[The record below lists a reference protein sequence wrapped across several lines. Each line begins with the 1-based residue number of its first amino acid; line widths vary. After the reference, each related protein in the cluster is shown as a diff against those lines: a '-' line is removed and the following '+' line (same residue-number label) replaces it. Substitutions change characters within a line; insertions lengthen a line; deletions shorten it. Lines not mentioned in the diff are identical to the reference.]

1 MRMLL
6 TIFLT
11 AFSLTTFGQTIKE
24 MTPTL
29 GYLVDKSPE
38 GEIEFIKAREKCETV
53 WAKINNQK
61 DYETLSV
68 EDKKIYDNCDET
80 YENYYDVLGQGCSWY
95 CGGGQDTASA
105 SSELKPFKGF
115 KYSASNSH
123 DLSYKTAWIEGVPG
137 YGIGE
142 YLVYH
147 FPPQNPRITK
157 IIIVNGYVKSEKAW
171 KENSRVK
178 KLKMYIDDKPFA
190 ILNLADTRQE
200 QTFSFEPIGY
210 GDRDDWKKLEA
221 KPWWTM
227 KFEIMDVYKGD
238 KYDETAITEIY
249 YDGIDVHCFAA
260 GTNILMA
267 DKTEKNIELIKTG
280 DNILTFNNQ
289 TNQLSKT
296 IVTQLVVTRHS
307 NLIKLTFDDREIIV
321 TDDHPF
327 FTDNKHWSSVNPDKS
342 NNSYLQD
349 KFVTQLSL
357 NDNVFVP
364 SDNKFIRLKSIEHI
378 AGEQLTYTIEITT
391 GDSFI
396 ANGLLVKTETVKWTN

>member
-1 MRMLL
+1 MRNLL
-6 TIFLT
+6 TIFL
-11 AFSLTTFGQTIKE
+11 AVFSLTTFGQSIKE

-38 GEIEFIKAREKCETV
+38 GEIEFIKAQELCETF
-53 WAKINNQK
+53 WKKLGSQDDFSKLTPA
-61 DYETLSV
+61 E
-68 EDKKIYDNCDET
+68 KKILDSCSEDM
-80 YENYYDVLGQGCSWY
+80 ENYYDILGIGCSWY
-95 CGGGQDTASA
+95 CGGGQDTATA
-105 SSELKPFKGF
+105 SSELKPFKGA
-115 KYSASNSH
+115 KYAASNAD

-157 IIIVNGYVKSEKAW
+157 LIIVNGYVKSEKTW
-171 KENSRVK
+171 RENSRVK
-178 KLKMYIDDKPFA
+178 KLKFYYNDKPIS
-190 ILNLADTRQE
+190 ILNLADTREE
-200 QTFSFEPIGY
+200 QTFSFEPMGY
-210 GDRDDWKKLEA
+210 GDRDDRKKLETQ
-221 KPWWTM
+221 PWWTM
-227 KFEIMDVYKGD
+227 KFEIMDVYKGE

-249 YDGIDVHCFAA
+249 FDGLDVHCFAA

-267 DKTEKNIELIKTG
+267 DKTEKAIELIKIG
-280 DNILTFNNQ
+280 DSILTFDKQ
-289 TNQLSKT
+289 ANQLSKT
-296 IVTQLVVTRHS
+296 VVSNLVTTRHS
-307 NLIKLTFDDREIIV
+307 NLVKLTFDDREIIV

-327 FTDNKHWSSVNPDKS
+327 FKDNKQWSSVNPDKS
-342 NNSYLQD
+342 NYSYLQD

-364 SDNKFIRLKSIEHI
+364 TENKFIRLKNIEQLS
-378 AGEQLTYTIEITT
+378 GEQLTYTIEIAT